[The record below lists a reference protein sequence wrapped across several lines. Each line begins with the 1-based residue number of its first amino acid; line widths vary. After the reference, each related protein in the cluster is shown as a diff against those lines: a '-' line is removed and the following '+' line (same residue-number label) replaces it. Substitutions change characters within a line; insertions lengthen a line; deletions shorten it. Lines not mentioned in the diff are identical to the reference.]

1 MGTVKE
7 WNELAGQLAVDS
19 IRSSTAA
26 GSGHPTSSLSA
37 AHLAAVLWSDHL
49 RYDVADPKGR
59 ANDRFVLSKG
69 HASPLMFSILKAVGA
84 IGEEQL
90 LSFRR
95 FGSPLQGHPVPLPD
109 MPWIDV
115 ATGSLGQGL
124 PIALGMALA
133 MRMDGIAARVWCL
146 LGDSEV
152 AEGSVWEAMENASHQ
167 GADNLIAIVDV
178 NRLGQRGPTMLE
190 WDLDTY
196 VARALAFG
204 WHPIRVDGHDVA
216 AIDAAFVQAEQADRP
231 AIVIAKTE
239 KGHGVSFLANQEGWH
254 GKALSQEEAERAI
267 AELGGP
273 RDLSVTPRKPEA
285 GVAPPADAPNV
296 TLPVYTEAIA
306 TRKAFGETL
315 AALSVRPEV
324 VAIDGEVANSTYTE
338 DLQKV
343 APDRFVEGY
352 IAEQNM
358 LGMAVGMQVLGK
370 VVFPATFAAFFTRA
384 YDFIRMAAISRADL
398 RLSGSHA
405 GVSIGEDGPSQ
416 MALEDLAMMRAVH
429 GSTVLYPCDGNS
441 TAALVAAMADLPG
454 ISYVRT
460 TREKT
465 PHVYGADE
473 TFPVGGSKTLRSSDA
488 DRVTLVGAGITVH
501 EALGAAEALAA
512 DGIAARVLDCYSI
525 KPIDAEALHAASFET
540 GLVVTIE
547 DHWVEGGLGDAVLAA
562 LAADGVL
569 SGRIV
574 KIAVTQMPGSG
585 TPEELRDWAGISADR
600 IADTVRT
607 LLA

>member
-49 RYDVADPKGR
+49 RYDVADPKGL

-84 IGEEQL
+84 IGDEQL

-133 MRMDGIAARVWCL
+133 MRMDGIPARVWCL

-152 AEGSVWEAMENASHQ
+152 AEGSVWEAMANASHD

-196 VARALAFG
+196 SARALAFG
-204 WHPIRVDGHDVA
+204 WHPIMVDGHDVA
-216 AIDAAFVQAEQADRP
+216 AIDAAFVEAEQADRP

-239 KGHGVSFLANQEGWH
+239 KGHGVSFLANREGWH

-296 TLPVYTEAIA
+296 TLPAYTEAIA

-315 AALSVRPEV
+315 AALSARPEV

-370 VVFPATFAAFFTRA
+370 IVFPATFAAFFTRA

-416 MALEDLAMMRAVH
+416 MALEDIAMMRAVH

-454 ISYVRT
+454 ISYIRT

-465 PHVYGADE
+465 PAVYGAGE
-473 TFPVGGSKTLRSSDA
+473 TFPVGGSKTLRSSQT

-525 KPIDAEALHAASFET
+525 KPIDGEALRTASSET

-547 DHWVEGGLGDAVLAA
+547 DHWVEGGLGDAVLEA
-562 LAADGVL
+562 LAADGIL
-569 SGRIV
+569 SGRVI

-585 TPEELRDWAGISADR
+585 TPEELRDWAGISADA
-600 IADTVRT
+600 IAGTVRS
-607 LLA
+607 LLR